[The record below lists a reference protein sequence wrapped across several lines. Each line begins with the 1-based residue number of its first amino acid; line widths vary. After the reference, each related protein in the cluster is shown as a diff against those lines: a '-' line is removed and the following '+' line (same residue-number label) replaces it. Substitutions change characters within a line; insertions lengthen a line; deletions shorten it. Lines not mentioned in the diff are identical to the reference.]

1 MNNSSKDHL
10 IIIVKAFNTLVQY
23 QKMILCFC
31 PILISIF
38 WTDLSNEV
46 VIIETKKQFQLKD
59 YRALLDKELLKIAKH
74 KGFVK
79 FILIDDSE
87 INLMMTL

>member
-1 MNNSSKDHL
+1 M
-10 IIIVKAFNTLVQY
+10 
-23 QKMILCFC
+23 
-31 PILISIF
+31 ISIL

-46 VIIETKKQFQLKD
+46 VIIETQKQFQLKAQSD
-59 YRALLDKELLKIAKH
+59 LLYKELLKIAKH
-74 KGFVK
+74 EGLVK